1 MTSTKRGFTLVELL
15 VVLAMIGV
23 IMAALTTSVRAAQQ
37 RARIQRATSDVK
49 VLSQAILASENY
61 SQGGKFELQAIGG
74 SGPSSGADADAS
86 TLKDVL
92 GLGRSADSGG
102 KLPVL
107 IDTALQSGGK
117 MLDPWGTPYKIQIKE
132 GDPNVRISSAS
143 GSMCTGYTLPNY
155 YRLSEE
161 ERK

>member
-1 MTSTKRGFTLVELL
+1 MTLTKRGFTLVELL
-15 VVLAMIGV
+15 VVLAMIGI
-23 IMAALTTSVRAAQQ
+23 IMGALTTSVRAAQQ
-37 RARIQRATSDVK
+37 RARIQKAMNDVK

-61 SQGGKFELQAIGG
+61 SQGGKFELQPIGG
-74 SGPSSGADADAS
+74 SGPTAGADADTS
-86 TLKDVL
+86 TLRDVL

-102 KLPVL
+102 KVPVL
-107 IDTALQSGGK
+107 IEAALQSGGK

-132 GDPNVRISSAS
+132 GDPNVKITSSS
-143 GSMCTGYTLPNY
+143 GSMYTGYTLPNY

>member
-1 MTSTKRGFTLVELL
+1 MTSSKRGFTLIELL

-23 IMAALTTSVRAAQQ
+23 IMGALTTSVRAAQQ

-49 VLSQAILASENY
+49 VLTQAILASENY
-61 SQGGKFELQAIGG
+61 AQGNKFELQSIGG
-74 SGPSSGADADAS
+74 SGPTSGADADSS
-86 TLKDVL
+86 TLRDVL

-107 IDTALQSGGK
+107 IDAALQSGGK

-132 GDPNVRISSAS
+132 GDPNVKITSSS
-143 GSMCTGYTLPNY
+143 GSMYTGYTLPNY